1 MDEFSVPI
9 ESEGLRLDIFL
20 SRTVPGISRSQ
31 IQKLI
36 AAGSVSVNGKV
47 VRKKHEVSA
56 GDALRLDLTGLP
68 GDGPGLAPQDIP
80 LSILYED
87 EYYVAVDK
95 PAGLVVHPG
104 SGNRSGTLVNAL
116 LYHCGK
122 TLSEGSAPD
131 RPGIV
136 HRLDK
141 DTSGVI
147 VAAKTNAAHAA
158 LAAVFA
164 SRGVRK
170 TYVAFCIGRPRT
182 ENGVIDIPLGRSR
195 SDRKKRAPSFSG
207 KSSCTGFRVMDFRSG
222 ISLVEFTPRTG
233 RTHQIRVHCA
243 ASGFPVAADT
253 LYGGGMGRLR
263 QVAPLDRAFA
273 ASLLQCFSRQAL
285 HAASITFLHPF
296 LNREVTVQAPM
307 PPDFRS
313 ALALFRG
320 RT

>member
-1 MDEFSVPI
+1 MDEFSVPQ
-9 ESEGLRLDIFL
+9 ESQGLRLDVFL
-20 SRTVPGISRSQ
+20 SRRVSGISRAR

-36 AAGSVSVNGKV
+36 AAGAVSVNGAT
-47 VRKKHEVSA
+47 VRKRHAVAA
-56 GDALRLDLTGLP
+56 GDMIQFDPAGLPPDETGL
-68 GDGPGLAPQDIP
+68 LPQNIP

-87 EYYVAVDK
+87 DWYVAIDK

-104 SGNRSGTLVNAL
+104 CGNRSGTLVNAL
-116 LYHCGK
+116 LFHRGEN
-122 TLSEGSAPD
+122 LSVGSAAD

-170 TYVAFCIGRPRT
+170 KYLAFCIGRPQAA
-182 ENGVIDIPLGRSR
+182 EGVIDMPIGRSR
-195 SDRKKRAPSFSG
+195 SDPVRRAPAASG
-207 KSSCTGFRVMDFRSG
+207 KSSSTGFRMLDFRGG
-222 ISLVEFTPRTG
+222 ISLVEFTPLTG

-243 ASGFPVAADT
+243 ASGFPVLADA
-253 LYGGGMGRLR
+253 LYGGGKGRLR
-263 QVAPLDRAFA
+263 QVAPSDRAFA

-285 HAASITFLHPF
+285 HAVSMTFIHPF
-296 LNREVTVQAPM
+296 LKREVTVKAPM
-307 PPDFRS
+307 PADFRS

-320 RT
+320 RA